1 MQAMTTAPTLPADFN
16 DFVGNSST
24 VESLRTAIAGGR
36 LPHSLILAGPSGA
49 GKYTLALM
57 LAMSIECERQP
68 RELRSYEPALGSDGQ
83 TLALFCGHCANC
95 TRIASAA
102 DLEAQVAAAVLAR
115 EELRETDKKDTRVLI
130 QPHPDVLILPPDP
143 PQLLIKLGQVRTLI
157 QQAHYLPAEAPR
169 RVFILTAA
177 NMMKEAANSLL
188 KILEEPPDTVNI
200 LILAENPGELLPTIR
215 SRCATVR
222 LGALPVEE
230 IETLLAYRRP
240 EVPPNQRALI
250 ARLSQGAAGRALAF
264 DLDAY
269 TAARADALIFLHNA
283 AAGSQAGDRS
293 GAQSS
298 DSSGAPSQAVSSPEV
313 GSSAGSR
320 SRVASGAPHL
330 DSEMWVHEPDHTALF
345 KMTETYRAGA
355 EGQQKTTT
363 LLRAL
368 SLLLEDLLL
377 LNAGTPE
384 LLRNIDLRPELERL
398 AAALPFAWIER
409 ASHAADQ
416 VQSGLRR
423 NLLRSLSL
431 DAFAAQLTTPA

>member
-1 MQAMTTAPTLPADFN
+1 MTAHPHSPADFN
-16 DFVGNSST
+16 EFLGNT
-24 VESLRTAIAGGR
+24 PAVESLRTAIAAGR

-57 LAMSIECERQP
+57 LAMAVECLRQP
-68 RELRSYEPALGSDGQ
+68 RDLWSNGQ
-83 TLALFCGHCANC
+83 SLAGFCGICANC
-95 TRIASAA
+95 TRIATAA
-102 DLEAQVAAAVLAR
+102 NLEEQVAAAVLAR

-130 QPHPDVLILPPDP
+130 QPHPDVLIIPPDP
-143 PQLLIKLGQVRTLI
+143 PQLLIKLGQIRTLI
-157 QQAHYLPAEAPR
+157 QRAHYLPAEAPR
-169 RVFILTAA
+169 RIFILTAA

-188 KILEEPPDTVNI
+188 KILEEPPDTVHI

-230 IETLLAYRRP
+230 IEMLLADRRP
-240 EVPPNQRALI
+240 DVPPPQRALI
-250 ARLSQGAAGRALAF
+250 ARLAQGAAGRALGF
-264 DLDAY
+264 DLETY
-269 TAARADALIFLHNA
+269 TAARADALIFLRNA
-283 AAGSQAGDRS
+283 AAAT
-293 GAQSS
+293 A
-298 DSSGAPSQAVSSPEV
+298 SGAPSMTASSSWV
-313 GSSAGSR
+313 GSSATGAR
-320 SRVASGAPHL
+320 SAAS
-330 DSEMWVHEPDHTALF
+330 DVDHTTLF

-355 EGQQKTTT
+355 DGQQKTTA

-377 LNAGTPE
+377 LDSGTPE
-384 LLRNIDLRPELERL
+384 LLRNTDLRPELVRL

-409 ASHAADQ
+409 ASHAIDQ

-431 DAFAAQLTTPA
+431 DAMAAQFESLPLSTHN